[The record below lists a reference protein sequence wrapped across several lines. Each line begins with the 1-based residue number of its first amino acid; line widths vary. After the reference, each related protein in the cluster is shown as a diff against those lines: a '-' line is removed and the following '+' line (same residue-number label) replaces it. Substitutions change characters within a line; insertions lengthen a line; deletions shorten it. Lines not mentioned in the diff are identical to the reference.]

1 MNVESGYAVYLLVS
15 IAMTIWVART
25 LSSNGEVFLVK
36 CFGQD
41 EDLARSTNHLL
52 VVGFYLI
59 NLGFIALRLGNWP
72 VEPVA
77 LLPYVGSKIGVSLLT
92 LGAKG
97 MKLFGRG
104 GELLVEQPAVARE
117 VFDVSGAG
125 DTVVAMFSLALA
137 AGRPAGEAVELANRA
152 AGLVIAKFG
161 TATVT
166 PAELLRDA
174 APERALV
181 RRGADRLSARAGGA
195 R

>member
-92 LGAKG
+92 LGA
-97 MKLFGRG
+97 MHFFNMAMIARYGRT
-104 GELLVEQPAVARE
+104 
-117 VFDVSGAG
+117 VSGW
-125 DTVVAMFSLALA
+125 V
-137 AGRPAGEAVELANRA
+137 RAND
-152 AGLVIAKFG
+152 
-161 TATVT
+161 ATT
-166 PAELLRDA
+166 RQ
-174 APERALV
+174 APPPLPQ
-181 RRGADRLSARAGGA
+181 
-195 R
+195 